1 MLVDSTG
8 TMCGGVTPFH
18 RTLRPRAPA
27 DGPELTDRPLVGHLP
42 AVVVER
48 HEDGAAGSGRE
59 AGDDDDAVTPDELPA
74 ERLVRRARRPLPR
87 VRQLERRRRRRARPK
102 QA

>member
-8 TMCGGVTPFH
+8 TIRGGVTPPFH
-18 RTLRPRAPA
+18 RTLRTRAPA
-27 DGPELTDRPLVGHLP
+27 DGPELTDVALVRHLP

-48 HEDGAAGSGRE
+48 HEDRAAGARRR
-59 AGDDDDAVTPDELPA
+59 ARGDDDAATPDERPA

-87 VRQLERRRRRRARPK
+87 VPDLERPPGRPPRGGP
-102 QA
+102 